1 MTGCCCASVCA
12 EALKKVKNFDRRK
25 QETGSP
31 SCSQCR
37 RQQHGG
43 EIGGKLVVRWD
54 RGMVEGGRSKIF
66 LCVEIFQL
74 DQIAYIIN
82 IYKSIRVCVGAR
94 SQLQ

>member
-1 MTGCCCASVCA
+1 MTGCCCGSVCA

-43 EIGGKLVVRWD
+43 EIGGKTGGKVGQGD
-54 RGMVEGGRSKIF
+54 GRGWQVQDIF
-66 LCVEIFQL
+66 M
-74 DQIAYIIN
+74 
-82 IYKSIRVCVGAR
+82 R
-94 SQLQ
+94 